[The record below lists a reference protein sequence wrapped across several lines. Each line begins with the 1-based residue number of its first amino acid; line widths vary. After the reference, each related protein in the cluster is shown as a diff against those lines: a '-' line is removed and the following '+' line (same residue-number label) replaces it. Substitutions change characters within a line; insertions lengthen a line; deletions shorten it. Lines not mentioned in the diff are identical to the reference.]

1 MKFVYPN
8 TTATFS
14 GARETAIKAGY
25 MEISDELYSE
35 LVEQKKIWQDGEI
48 VDNPNWEEVKREKE
62 RREAQQRIVDEVN
75 SLKRQLSETDYMAI
89 KHSEGWITD
98 EEYAPTKALRQTYR
112 DRINELENEIGEKIE
127 EETEE

>member
-14 GARETAIKAGY
+14 GARETAVKAGY
-25 MEISDELYSE
+25 KEISDELYSE

-62 RREAQQRIVDEVN
+62 RREAQQRIIDEVN

-112 DRINELENEIGEKIE
+112 DRINELENEIDEKIE
-127 EETEE
+127 EETEK